1 MNWIIRVR
9 FTLYLIWRD
18 NQNMTLGLEVFWL
31 YLSYPNPSSMFLVSI
46 IIESICK
53 KRLFNPITKSTMSQ
67 YMETLFSP
75 QTLTPCV
82 VCLTALIT
90 IGMQPYNW
98 NPIVSIFDTP
108 WKSCYLLP
116 YFPTYL
122 YTRVGHMNLM
132 DYEFHFIRGNMIIHR
147 NNKFRKFLELYN

>member
-1 MNWIIRVR
+1 MNCIIRVR

-18 NQNMTLGLEVFWL
+18 KQNMTLGIEVFWL
-31 YLSYPNPSSMFLVSI
+31 YLSLPNPSSMFLVSI

-53 KRLFNPITKSTMSQ
+53 KCIFNPITKCTMSQ
-67 YMETLFSP
+67 YMETMFSP

-90 IGMQPYNW
+90 IGMQPFNW
-98 NPIVSIFDTP
+98 NSIVSIFDTP

-122 YTRVGHMNLM
+122 YTHLL
-132 DYEFHFIRGNMIIHR
+132 D
-147 NNKFRKFLELYN
+147 FLENFWG